1 MAEKVFKVG
10 GCKFILL
17 RWGDKWVFP
26 LISYYL
32 SGKDS
37 PIYMALFSWNLKR
50 R

>member
-37 PIYMALFSWNLKR
+37 PIYMALFLGI
-50 R
+50 